1 MQDKERLKQ
10 LQDYKNNLIIKQK
23 LDNKEITVYDLDEE
37 QLDGVTILYRN
48 EIKGLETD
56 IKEIVK
62 DIQTLEHEN
71 KVLRE
76 QLRRGEYYE

>member
-1 MQDKERLKQ
+1 MEDKDSLKK
-10 LQDYKNNLIIKQK
+10 LKDNLIIKQK

>member
-1 MQDKERLKQ
+1 MEDKESLKK
-10 LQDYKNNLIIKQK
+10 LKDNLIIKQK

-48 EIKGLETD
+48 EIKELESD
-56 IKEIVK
+56 IIDIVK

>member
-48 EIKGLETD
+48 EIKELESD
-56 IKEIVK
+56 IIDIVK

>member
-1 MQDKERLKQ
+1 MKDKESLKK
-10 LQDYKNNLIIKQK
+10 LKDNLIIKQK

-48 EIKGLETD
+48 EIKELESD
-56 IKEIVK
+56 IIDIVK

>member
-1 MQDKERLKQ
+1 MEDKESLKK
-10 LQDYKNNLIIKQK
+10 LKDNLIIKQK

>member
-1 MQDKERLKQ
+1 MEDKENLKK
-10 LQDYKNNLIIKQK
+10 LKDNLIIKQK
-23 LDNKEITVYDLDEE
+23 LDNKEITVHDLDEE

>member
-1 MQDKERLKQ
+1 MEDKDSLKK
-10 LQDYKNNLIIKQK
+10 LKDNLIIKQK

-48 EIKGLETD
+48 EIKELESD
-56 IKEIVK
+56 IIDIVK

>member
-1 MQDKERLKQ
+1 MQDKEMLKQ

-48 EIKGLETD
+48 EIKGLESD
-56 IKEIVK
+56 IIDIVK

>member
-1 MQDKERLKQ
+1 MEDKESLKK
-10 LQDYKNNLIIKQK
+10 LKDNLIIKQK
-23 LDNKEITVYDLDEE
+23 LDNKEITVHDLDEE

-48 EIKGLETD
+48 EIKELESD
-56 IKEIVK
+56 IIDIVK

>member
-1 MQDKERLKQ
+1 MEDKESLKK
-10 LQDYKNNLIIKQK
+10 LKEDLIIKQK
-23 LDNKEITVYDLDEE
+23 LDNKEITVHDLDEE

-76 QLRRGEYYE
+76 HLRKGEYYE